1 MPWTHAF
8 VTGMY
13 ENPIADS
20 FQIIGVPMV
29 FLIDPDGK
37 IIEDDSNLRGDNL
50 ITTLQKNLKQSDE

>member
-20 FQIIGVPMV
+20 FQIIGVPTV
-29 FLIDPDGK
+29 FLIDPEGK
-37 IIEDDSNLRGDNL
+37 IIEDDSNLRGEDL
-50 ITTLQKNLKQSDE
+50 IPTLQKHIK